1 MSHHDEHG
9 IVSALLRL
17 WQQGRLYLIFAVV
30 LSAVIFWIIWPPLV
44 LYLLLLS
51 VILALTLLVSPPSQR
66 EISRKKT
73 ERRKGPLADIS
84 AEKVA
89 GLLSD
94 PLVIFDRT
102 GSVKY
107 TNPAAQAA
115 FPSMEIETIL
125 FLRFRTPEMLQMLH
139 AVVDDGQSRSIDYF
153 ERLPIESW
161 YKAVVM
167 PLDADGQDLFM
178 LIFRDQTE
186 ARRIDRMRS
195 DFVANASHELR
206 TPLASLRGF
215 IETLQGPAREDVK
228 ARARFLEIMQTQADR
243 MSRLID
249 DLLSLSRLETRPN
262 VSTEDKIDLGAV
274 LHHVIA
280 SLAPVAEAQGMVIEH
295 NFTEVPVYV
304 AGSRDELIQLFQNLI
319 ENGCKYGEAGK
330 KIIVSLNK
338 HDHPLPEEA
347 IISVQDFGAGIAAQ
361 HLPRLTER
369 FYRINAETGAPKK
382 GTGLG
387 LAIVK
392 HILTRHRGKMNV
404 RSQLGKGTTFIVRI
418 PLYSAKPKGADL
430 FLD

>member
-1 MSHHDEHG
+1 MNNHDEQG
-9 IVSALLRL
+9 IWSALMKF

-30 LSAVIFWIIWPPLV
+30 VLAFVFWLVWPPLV

-51 VILALTLLVSPPSQR
+51 VILALTLVVSPPAPP
-66 EISRKKT
+66 EITRKKT
-73 ERRKGPLADIS
+73 TKRKGALADIG
-84 AEKVA
+84 AEKIA

-94 PLVIFDRT
+94 PLVIFDRS
-102 GSVKY
+102 GSVIY

-115 FPSMEIETIL
+115 FPSMEIETIV
-125 FLRFRTPEMLQMLH
+125 FLRFRAPEMLHMLH
-139 AVVDDGQSRSIDYF
+139 AVVEDGQPRSIDYF

-161 YKAVVM
+161 YKAVLM
-167 PLDADGQDLFM
+167 PLEAGRDDLFM

-228 ARARFLEIMQTQADR
+228 ARDRFLEIMQKQADR

-262 VSTEDKIDLGAV
+262 VGTEDKVDLGAV
-274 LHHVIA
+274 LHHVTD
-280 SLAPVAEAQGMVIEH
+280 SLVPMAEAQGVVIEH
-295 NFTEVPVYV
+295 DFHDEPVCV

-319 ENGCKYGEAGK
+319 ENGCKYGESGK
-330 KIIVSLNK
+330 KLIVSLKK
-338 HDHPLPEEA
+338 HGTPSPDEA
-347 IISVQDFGAGIAAQ
+347 IISVQDFGAGIAAE

-369 FYRINAETGAPKK
+369 FYRINAETGDAKK

-404 RSQLGKGTTFIVRI
+404 RSEIGKGTTFIVRL
-418 PLYSAKPKGADL
+418 PLFCVKS
-430 FLD
+430 

>member
-1 MSHHDEHG
+1 MNNHDEQG
-9 IVSALLRL
+9 IWSALMKF

-30 LSAVIFWIIWPPLV
+30 VLAFVFWLVWPPLV

-51 VILALTLLVSPPSQR
+51 VILALTLVVSPPAPP
-66 EISRKKT
+66 EITRKKT
-73 ERRKGPLADIS
+73 TKRKGALADIG
-84 AEKVA
+84 AEKIA

-94 PLVIFDRT
+94 PLVIFDRS
-102 GSVKY
+102 GSVIY

-115 FPSMEIETIL
+115 FPSMEMETIV
-125 FLRFRTPEMLQMLH
+125 FLRFRAPEMLHMLH
-139 AVVDDGQSRSIDYF
+139 AVVEDGQPRSIDYF

-161 YKAVVM
+161 YKAVLM
-167 PLDADGQDLFM
+167 PLEAGRDDLFM

-228 ARARFLEIMQTQADR
+228 ARDRFLEIMQKQADR

-262 VSTEDKIDLGAV
+262 IGTEDKVDLGAI
-274 LHHVIA
+274 LHHVTD
-280 SLAPVAEAQGMVIEH
+280 SLVPMAEAQGVVIEH
-295 NFTEVPVYV
+295 DFHDEPVYV

-319 ENGCKYGEAGK
+319 ENGCKYGESGK
-330 KIIVSLNK
+330 KIIVSLKK
-338 HDHPLPEEA
+338 HGTPSPDEA
-347 IISVQDFGAGIAAQ
+347 IISVQDFGAGIAAE

-369 FYRINAETGAPKK
+369 FYRINAETGDAKK

-404 RSQLGKGTTFIVRI
+404 RSEIGKGTTFIVRL
-418 PLYSAKPKGADL
+418 PLFCVKS
-430 FLD
+430 

>member
-1 MSHHDEHG
+1 MNNHDEQG
-9 IVSALLRL
+9 IGAVLMEL
-17 WQQGRLYLIFAVV
+17 WQQGRLYLIFAVLV
-30 LSAVIFWIIWPPLV
+30 LAFIFWLVWPPLV

-51 VILALTLLVSPPSQR
+51 IILALTLVVSPPTPP
-66 EISRKKT
+66 EVTRKKT
-73 ERRKGPLADIS
+73 SKSKGALADIG
-84 AEKVA
+84 AEKIA

-94 PLVIFDRT
+94 PLVIFDRS
-102 GSVKY
+102 GSVIY
-107 TNPAAQAA
+107 TNPAAKAA
-115 FPSMEIETIL
+115 FPSMEMETIV
-125 FLRFRTPEMLQMLH
+125 FLRFRAPEMLHMLH
-139 AVVDDGQSRSIDYF
+139 AVVDDGQPRSIDYF

-161 YKAVVM
+161 YKAVLM
-167 PLDADGQDLFM
+167 PLEAGRDDLFM

-228 ARARFLEIMQTQADR
+228 ARDRFLEIMQKQADR

-262 VSTEDKIDLGAV
+262 IGTEDKINLGAV
-274 LHHVIA
+274 LHHVTD
-280 SLAPVAEAQGMVIEH
+280 SLVPMAEAQGVVIEH
-295 NFTEVPVYV
+295 DFHDEPVYV

-319 ENGCKYGEAGK
+319 ENGCKYGESGK
-330 KIIVSLNK
+330 KLVVSLKK
-338 HDHPLPEEA
+338 HGVPSPEEA
-347 IISVQDFGAGIAAQ
+347 IISVQDFGAGIAAE

-369 FYRINAETGAPKK
+369 FYRINAETGDAKK

-404 RSQLGKGTTFIVRI
+404 RSELGKGTTFIVRI
-418 PLYSAKPKGADL
+418 PLYCAKS
-430 FLD
+430 

>member
-1 MSHHDEHG
+1 MNNHDEHG
-9 IVSALLRL
+9 IGSVILRI
-17 WQQGRLYLIFAVV
+17 WQQGRLYLIFTVV
-30 LSAVIFWIIWPPLV
+30 LLAFIFWIIWPPLV
-44 LYLLLLS
+44 LYLLILS
-51 VILALTLLVSPPSQR
+51 VILALTLVLSPPVPR
-66 EISRKKT
+66 EITRKKT
-73 ERRKGPLADIS
+73 TKRQIALTDIP
-84 AEKVA
+84 AEQVA

-94 PLVIFDRT
+94 PLVIFDRS
-102 GSVKY
+102 GSVIY
-107 TNPAAQAA
+107 SNPAAQAA
-115 FPSMEIETIL
+115 FPSMEIETIV
-125 FLRFRTPEMLQMLH
+125 FLRFRAPEMLQMLH
-139 AVVDDGQSRSIDYF
+139 AVVEDGEPRSIDYF

-161 YKAVVM
+161 YKAVLM
-167 PLDADGQDLFM
+167 PLDAKGKDLFM

-228 ARARFLEIMQTQADR
+228 ARERFLDIMQKQADR

-262 VSTEDKIDLGAV
+262 VGTEDKIDLGAV
-274 LHHVIA
+274 LHHVTD
-280 SLAPVAEAQGMVIEH
+280 SLAPMAQAQGVVIEH
-295 NFTEVPVYV
+295 DFHDEPVYV

-319 ENGCKYGEAGK
+319 ENGCKYGEGGK
-330 KIIVSLNK
+330 RLVVSLKK
-338 HDHPLPEEA
+338 HGVPSPEEA
-347 IISVQDFGAGIAAQ
+347 IISVQDFGAGIAAE

-369 FYRINAETGAPKK
+369 FYRINAETGDAKK

-404 RSQLGKGTTFIVRI
+404 RSELGKGTTFIIRL
-418 PLYSAKPKGADL
+418 PLFCVKQ
-430 FLD
+430 

>member
-1 MSHHDEHG
+1 MNNHDEQG
-9 IVSALLRL
+9 IWSVLMKF

-30 LSAVIFWIIWPPLV
+30 VLAFVFWLVWPPLV

-51 VILALTLLVSPPSQR
+51 VILALTLVVSPPAPP
-66 EISRKKT
+66 EITRKKT
-73 ERRKGPLADIS
+73 TKRKGALADIG
-84 AEKVA
+84 AEKIA

-94 PLVIFDRT
+94 PLVIFDRS
-102 GSVKY
+102 GSVIY

-115 FPSMEIETIL
+115 FPSMEIETIV
-125 FLRFRTPEMLQMLH
+125 FLRFRAPEMLHMLH
-139 AVVDDGQSRSIDYF
+139 EVVEDGQPRSIDYF

-161 YKAVVM
+161 YKAVLM
-167 PLDADGQDLFM
+167 PLEAGRDDLFM

-228 ARARFLEIMQTQADR
+228 ARDRFLEIMQKQADR

-262 VSTEDKIDLGAV
+262 IGTEDKVDLGAV
-274 LHHVIA
+274 LHHVTD
-280 SLAPVAEAQGMVIEH
+280 SLVPMAEAQGVVIEH
-295 NFTEVPVYV
+295 DFHDEPVYV

-319 ENGCKYGEAGK
+319 ENGCKYGESGK
-330 KIIVSLNK
+330 KLIVSLKK
-338 HDHPLPEEA
+338 HGTPSPDEA
-347 IISVQDFGAGIAAQ
+347 IISVQDFGAGIAAE

-369 FYRINAETGAPKK
+369 FYRINAETGDAKK

-404 RSQLGKGTTFIVRI
+404 RSEIGKGTTFIVRL
-418 PLYSAKPKGADL
+418 PLFCVKS
-430 FLD
+430 

>member
-1 MSHHDEHG
+1 MNNHDEQG
-9 IVSALLRL
+9 IWSALMKF

-30 LSAVIFWIIWPPLV
+30 VLAFVFWLVWPPLV

-51 VILALTLLVSPPSQR
+51 VILALTLVVSPPAPP
-66 EISRKKT
+66 EITRKKT
-73 ERRKGPLADIS
+73 TKRKGALADIG
-84 AEKVA
+84 AEKIA

-94 PLVIFDRT
+94 PLVIFDRS
-102 GSVKY
+102 GSVIY

-115 FPSMEIETIL
+115 FPSMEIETIV
-125 FLRFRTPEMLQMLH
+125 FLRFRAPEMLHMLH
-139 AVVDDGQSRSIDYF
+139 AVVADGQPRSIDYF

-161 YKAVVM
+161 YKAVLM
-167 PLDADGQDLFM
+167 PLEAGRDDLFM

-228 ARARFLEIMQTQADR
+228 ARDRFLEIMQKQADR

-262 VSTEDKIDLGAV
+262 IGTEDKVDLGAV
-274 LHHVIA
+274 LHHVTD
-280 SLAPVAEAQGMVIEH
+280 SLVPMAEAQGVVIEH
-295 NFTEVPVYV
+295 DFHDEPVYV

-319 ENGCKYGEAGK
+319 ENGCKYGESGK
-330 KIIVSLNK
+330 KLIVSLKK
-338 HDHPLPEEA
+338 HGTPSPDEA
-347 IISVQDFGAGIAAQ
+347 IISVQDFGAGIAAE

-369 FYRINAETGAPKK
+369 FYRINAETGDAKK

-404 RSQLGKGTTFIVRI
+404 RSEIGKGTTFIVRL
-418 PLYSAKPKGADL
+418 PLFCVKS
-430 FLD
+430 